1 MLAAGRNMLA
11 AVFRLIDLGAPL
23 DDANKHG
30 HNPLIWASICGHSE
44 VIKALLLRGANINHK
59 TAEGRTALHYAC
71 LYSKAKAADT
81 LLNFLF
87 EKFQTF
93 RLDHPKKKPDPTRWS
108 KYCTILENFLNVKD
122 QFGKKPY
129 DLIPHQIPEAEL
141 YKTYLPSVY
150 SNNGSHN
157 SETLFNQSQLKD
169 YELRDDLLPP
179 PPFDIHDDQNK
190 YEKAKSKT
198 STADIDELSQVSF
211 GYQPSSSIVEQD
223 GDKKLENDQNENFN
237 VNEISVYDGDSQNA
251 NLSLSVDSVDK
262 NIKFPF
268 STSIMTIDTDS
279 ILGGMH
285 GINDAHSLLS
295 VLTGTADTLSLEE
308 VFRKTEVLKS
318 FKLKKNSFK
327 ENHTSFW

>member
-11 AVFRLIDLGAPL
+11 AVFRLIELGAPL

-129 DLIPHQIPEAEL
+129 DLISHQIPETEL

-150 SNNGSHN
+150 SNNGSHK
-157 SETLFNQSQLKD
+157 SESLFNQSQLKD

-179 PPFDIHDDQNK
+179 PPLGIHDDRIKN
-190 YEKAKSKT
+190 EKAKSKMPA
-198 STADIDELSQVSF
+198 ADIDEFSQVSF
-211 GYQPSSSIVEQD
+211 GYQPSISVIEQD
-223 GDKKLENDQNENFN
+223 GDKKLENEQ
-237 VNEISVYDGDSQNA
+237 NEISVYDGDSQNA
-251 NLSLSVDSVDK
+251 NLSLSVESVDK

-268 STSIMTIDTDS
+268 STSIMTVDTDS

-295 VLTGTADTLSLEE
+295 VMTGTADTLSLEE
-308 VFRKTEVLKS
+308 VFRKTNVKKS
-318 FKLKKNSFK
+318 LS
-327 ENHTSFW
+327 